1 MKKSNTMKN
10 IDKFELYRID
20 KIKDF
25 LLSLFLS
32 VLYLGASYALLNR
45 EIDIAGD
52 LDIVL
57 LFALPIIIVAIMRG
71 LWTERL
77 DLFFDILGKKKQKKI
92 FINGIPII
100 ILWTYLWVILSSIGT
115 FVVFAFIFIFVEG
128 IFGIEVPENIF
139 LLAGPS
145 LLGFTICGYII
156 LKKVRCRV
164 EQEIFLEVEK
174 ILDKRIEEN
183 QEKNQKELLDL
194 RSQYGE
200 ITNEI
205 KIFSEL
211 ESMIA
216 ISGSMYYDRKEIIR
230 YIRKK
235 YTYRYGYSL
244 SQTGRWFRSFYYHD
258 YYEYARLYSERDQIN
273 NKIAVF
279 EQSSTIVIQKDGI
292 VEAYKF
298 NDILDFE
305 VVDISHYFFSRAVIL
320 TLNDLSNPS
329 LTIYFGKN
337 KEGLDEFAKILSVIS
352 HSRK

>member
-1 MKKSNTMKN
+1 
-10 IDKFELYRID
+10 
-20 KIKDF
+20 
-25 LLSLFLS
+25 
-32 VLYLGASYALLNR
+32 
-45 EIDIAGD
+45 
-52 LDIVL
+52 
-57 LFALPIIIVAIMRG
+57 
-71 LWTERL
+71 
-77 DLFFDILGKKKQKKI
+77 
-92 FINGIPII
+92 
-100 ILWTYLWVILSSIGT
+100 LWTYLWVILSSIGT

-156 LKKVRCRV
+156 LKKVRRRV

-183 QEKNQKELLDL
+183 QEKNQKELSDL

-205 KIFSEL
+205 RTFSEL
-211 ESMIA
+211 ESMIVV
-216 ISGSMYYDRKEIIR
+216 SGFMYYDSKETIR

-244 SQTGRWFRSFYYHD
+244 SQTRRLFHNFYHGFLANR
-258 YYEYARLYSERDQIN
+258 YEWYWYDMKRNEIN
-273 NKIAVF
+273 DKVVVF
-279 EQSSTIVIQKDGI
+279 EQSSTIVIQKGGG

-305 VVDISHYFFSRAVIL
+305 VIVVPTFSPQPISRAVTL
-320 TLNDLSNPS
+320 TLNDLSKPS
-329 LTIYFGKN
+329 LTIPFGSN
-337 KEGLDEFAKILSVIS
+337 KEGLDEFVKILSVIS